1 MTVTRMDDYRK
12 GSLPPGGD
20 PPDNGA
26 METRVSVLEAK
37 WDAVVPTLA
46 TKSDMAELRLA
57 TKADMAELRA
67 DMHEM
72 NAGISRWM
80 LSTTITIIGTVV
92 LGFAGLMYNLSGA
105 KPPAPAVQPAQPV
118 VINVPQATAP
128 AASGGH

>member
-12 GSLPPGGD
+12 GNLPPGGD

-26 METRVSVLEAK
+26 METRVSVLETK

-105 KPPAPAVQPAQPV
+105 KPPATAAQPTQPV
-118 VINVPQATAP
+118 VINVPQSTAP
-128 AASGGH
+128 AASGSH

>member
-1 MTVTRMDDYRK
+1 
-12 GSLPPGGD
+12 
-20 PPDNGA
+20 

-46 TKSDMAELRLA
+46 TKSDMTELRLA

-105 KPPAPAVQPAQPV
+105 KSSAPAAQPAQPI
-118 VINVPQATAP
+118 VITIPQSVAP
-128 AASGGH
+128 AAPSTH